1 MVSKNTVGTRK
12 YHHGDLRR
20 AVMNAALEM
29 ASESGIESISLREVA
44 RRIGVT
50 TAAPYHHFA
59 DRQTLLLEL
68 AIEAYAKLLEALK
81 RARDTTADPEEEL
94 KATAIGYL
102 RFGRKHRA
110 EYAIMFAGE
119 YTTHPRVAEMVGVA
133 NECLDLVRSSIA
145 VMRDLE
151 ETASAEAAFCAWS
164 LIHGILQLDQKGVLQ
179 ESAAEQEKL
188 AVQGVMSIVNGF
200 VQTESK
206 RRPREQHRPNAQFP
220 KPGAPD

>member
-1 MVSKNTVGTRK
+1 MPAKNTSGTRK

-29 ASESGIESISLREVA
+29 ASEVGVESISLREVA

-68 AIEAYAKLLEALK
+68 AIEAYTNLLDALQ
-81 RARDTTADPEEEL
+81 RAGATAADPQNKL
-94 KATAIGYL
+94 KATAIAYL

-119 YTTHPRVAEMVGVA
+119 YTTHARRAEMSTVA
-133 NECLDLVRSSIA
+133 DQCLGLVRASIA
-145 VMRDLE
+145 GMGKLG
-151 ETASAEAAFCAWS
+151 ETATAEAAFCAWS

-179 ESAAEQEKL
+179 ESPVEQERL
-188 AVQGVMSIVNGF
+188 AVQGVLSIVNGF
-200 VQTESK
+200 AHTRS
-206 RRPREQHRPNAQFP
+206 H
-220 KPGAPD
+220 